1 MHAAIFSR
9 REDIAALCRQFGVKR
24 LDLFGSAAEG
34 SFDPLR
40 SDFDFLVDLG
50 ERPSAAYVDAY
61 FGLHESL
68 EQLLGRPVDLVTERS
83 VTNPICAKASC
94 SRGSRCM
101 AIEAKAYLADMI
113 AAADRIAAIARPPAW
128 ISA

>member
-83 VTNPICAKASC
+83 VTNPHLRQSILQ
-94 SRGSRCM
+94 SRQPLYG
-101 AIEAKAYLADMI
+101 D
-113 AAADRIAAIARPPAW
+113 
-128 ISA
+128 

>member
-1 MHAAIFSR
+1 MHAAILSR

-24 LDLFGSAAEG
+24 LDLFGSAADG

-68 EQLLGRPVDLVTERS
+68 ERLLGRPVDLVTERS
-83 VTNPICAKASC
+83 VTNPYLRQSILE
-94 SRGSRCM
+94 SRKPLYG
-101 AIEAKAYLADMI
+101 D
-113 AAADRIAAIARPPAW
+113 
-128 ISA
+128 